1 MRFSIFNSKEMIK
14 SLFQKLLNK
23 SGKNYV
29 IDPNIPNKLIV
40 SNLLRR
46 VFMLIRG
53 FFKTGKK
60 VFIGNHTKIYNSKN
74 ILFGNSVT
82 IDKNCIVDGFASEKI
97 ILGDCVKIGA
107 YSNLSSTSHL
117 SKYGKGLK
125 MGNNSAIGDFAQFG
139 AAGGIE
145 IGNDV
150 IMGSYISFH
159 SENHN
164 FSDNT
169 KLIREQGVTS
179 KGIKIGNNV
188 WVGAKVTFLDGC
200 EVGSNSVVAAGAVV
214 NGIYPENS
222 IIGGIPAKV
231 LKTI

>member
-1 MRFSIFNSKEMIK
+1 MIK
-14 SLFQKLLNK
+14 NLFQKILNK
-23 SGKNYV
+23 SGKSYEV
-29 IDPNIPNKLIV
+29 DTKIPTKLIV
-40 SNLLRR
+40 LILFKRA
-46 VFMLIRG
+46 FMLIRG
-53 FFKTGKK
+53 FFKTGNK
-60 VFIGNHTKIYNSKN
+60 VFIGNNTRILNSGN
-74 ILFGNSVT
+74 IHFGKSVT
-82 IDKNCIVDGFASEKI
+82 IDKHCVIDGFSSEKI

-107 YSNLSSTSHL
+107 FSTLSSTSHM

-125 MGNNSAIGDFAQFG
+125 MGHNSAVGQFTEFG

-164 FSDNT
+164 FSDNS

-200 EVGSNSVVAAGAVV
+200 IVGNNSVVAAGAVV
-214 NGIYPENS
+214 NAIYPDNS
-222 IIGGIPAKV
+222 IIGGVPAKV
-231 LKTI
+231 LKSIN

>member
-1 MRFSIFNSKEMIK
+1 MIK
-14 SLFQKLLNK
+14 KLFQKLLNK
-23 SGKNYV
+23 SGKSYT
-29 IDPNIPNKLIV
+29 IDPNIPDKL
-40 SNLLRR
+40 LFYMLTKRT
-46 VFMLIRG
+46 FMVIRG
-53 FFKTGKK
+53 FLKTGKK
-60 VFIGNHTKIYNSKN
+60 VFIGHNTKILNSSN
-74 ILFGNSVT
+74 IIFGKSVT
-82 IDKNCIVDGFASEKI
+82 IEKQCVIDGYSSEKI

-107 YSNLSSTSHL
+107 YSNLLSTSHY

-125 MGNNSAIGDFAQFG
+125 MGNNSAVGDFTHFG
-139 AAGGIE
+139 APGGIE

-150 IMGSYISFH
+150 IMGSYVSFH

-164 FSDNT
+164 FSDTT

-179 KGIKIGNNV
+179 KGIKLGNNI

-222 IIGGIPAKV
+222 IIGGVPAKII
-231 LKTI
+231 KTIE